1 MKRRAMVS
9 AGLICSLLLGQAACL
24 AGCGERAVSADEVVE
39 LIEPMQELSGSETV
53 ARRDIYSAG
62 VYDVLVEP
70 YVEEYSYGENR
81 NFLSSAYRVGD
92 WVKAGDVIYRTNV
105 VSAESKIEK
114 LQEKLDDL
122 TKDYEEYRK
131 ETEETLEIR
140 RREFE
145 VAESELEEVEERKPA
160 DVSSQ
165 AYAAWQKEWLKA
177 EGNYNKKELD
187 LEKSE
192 EALRQRRELYEL
204 DYSYYAGQINDL
216 RRQNENGVLRAGID
230 GKIMAMELYNVGDK
244 VSAGVSVVTVADMGR
259 KKLVINYSGNTGS
272 LDISNIFAFFNGR
285 RYKVAFDFDETTS
298 GTVVF
303 TLEDPAGEVPVGS
316 YGKLAMYTWKRE
328 QVVAVSN
335 EAVHRSATGQF
346 VYVLKDGQTEVRTIR
361 IGRTDS
367 VYTEILSGLEE
378 GEIVLVDRSSPR
390 AVNTEVLATGR
401 DCLNYFGNGTIHYPL
416 GFNVQCGVEHGTVV
430 FDSWPEYKGVLRN
443 GQPMEA
449 SSVADVYFVPMKA
462 GDVVAR
468 INVELSEQEKLEL
481 QQKENNL
488 KRLRERFNDF
498 IADGTEGKEKAVAS
512 RQEAID
518 KAQEEL
524 DELYRDYNTTEV
536 KTERDGLLVGVQR
549 QVSRRNVA
557 QGDVMAGNF
566 VYAYMADMSVAYLL
580 LPDSSTFGTLGCDTV
595 LEVSYVNWE
604 GETVTRQARVIN
616 VGISNYRQALLLSEE
631 TLQDMNLYVEPG
643 ANSISRLSYQ
653 STMAVTGEVKVM
665 ENVVMVPGRA
675 LRQVDNNYAYVNVLE
690 QDGSIRTTSVL
701 LGGQAANIE
710 DRRNY
715 YWVIDGLTEGMTV
728 CWE

>member
-1 MKRRAMVS
+1 MKRRTMVS
-9 AGLICSLLLGQAACL
+9 AGLICFLLLGQAAWL
-24 AGCGERAVSADEVVE
+24 AGCGERTVSADEAVE
-39 LIEPMQELSGSETV
+39 LIEPMQELSGSET
-53 ARRDIYSAG
+53 AALRDLYSAG

-70 YVEEYSYGENR
+70 YVEEYSYEENR
-81 NFLSSAYRVGD
+81 NFLSSDFKIGD
-92 WVKAGDVIYRTNV
+92 FVKAGDIVYRTNV
-105 VSAESKIEK
+105 VSAEEKIEK

-122 TKDYEEYRK
+122 TKSYEEYRK
-131 ETEETLEIR
+131 ETEEKLESQR
-140 RREFE
+140 RDME
-145 VAESELEEVEERKPA
+145 VAESELEGVEEEEPENI
-160 DVSSQ
+160 SSQ
-165 AYAAWQKEWLKA
+165 AYAAWEKERDKA
-177 EGNYNKKELD
+177 QGNFNKKELD
-187 LEKSE
+187 FLKSE

-204 DYSYYAGQINDL
+204 DYRYYAGQINDL
-216 RRQNENGVLRAGID
+216 RRQNENGVLRAGMD
-230 GKIMAMELYNVGDK
+230 GKIMAMELHNVGDK
-244 VSAGVSVVTVADMGR
+244 VSAGASVVTLADMGR
-259 KKLVINYSGNTGS
+259 KKLAINYSGNTGS

-285 RYKVAFDFDETTS
+285 RYQVAFDYDETTKS
-298 GTVVF
+298 TVVF
-303 TLEDPAGEVPVGS
+303 SLEDPAGEVPVGS
-316 YGKLAMYTWKRE
+316 YGKLVMYTWRRE
-328 QVVAVSN
+328 QVVTVSN
-335 EAVHRSATGQF
+335 EAIHRSATGQF

-361 IGRTDS
+361 IGRTDG
-367 VYTEILSGLEE
+367 VYTEILSGLGD
-378 GEIVLVDRSSPR
+378 GEAVLIDRSAPK
-390 AVNTEVLATGR
+390 AVNTEVLAKGR

-416 GFNVQCGVEHGTVV
+416 SFNVQCGVKHGTVI
-430 FDSWPEYKGVLRN
+430 FDRWPEYKGVLRN

-449 SSVADVYFVPMKA
+449 SSVADVYYVPMKA

-524 DELYRDYNTTEV
+524 NELYRDYNTTEV
-536 KTERDGLLVGVQR
+536 KTERDGLLIAVQR
-549 QVSRRNVA
+549 QISRRNVV
-557 QGDVMAGNF
+557 QGDVMADNF
-566 VYAYMADMSVAYLL
+566 VYAYMADLSVAYLL
-580 LPDSSTFGTLGCDTV
+580 LPNSATFGTLGYDTV

-616 VGISNYRQALLLSEE
+616 VGISNYSQALLLDEE
-631 TLQDMNLYVEPG
+631 TMRDMNLYTEPG

-665 ENVVMVPGRA
+665 ENVVMLPGRA
-675 LRQVDNNYAYVNVLE
+675 LSQVNGSCAYVNVLE

-701 LGGQAANIE
+701 LGGQAANTE